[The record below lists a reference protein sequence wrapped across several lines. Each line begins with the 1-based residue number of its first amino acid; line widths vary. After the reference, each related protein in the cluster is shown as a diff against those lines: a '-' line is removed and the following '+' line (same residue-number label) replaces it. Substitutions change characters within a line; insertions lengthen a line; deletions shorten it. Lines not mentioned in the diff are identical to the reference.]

1 MYHMFYYFVLI
12 AILCTVSVV
21 GWFAN
26 LVAVIGFASANFV
39 LAKVTILMVLQIV
52 GILVAPLGVVLGIVG
67 FFI

>member
-12 AILCTVSVV
+12 AVLCFLSVA

-26 LVAVIGFASANFV
+26 LLTVIGFASANFV
-39 LAKVTILMVLQIV
+39 LAKVTVLMVLQII
-52 GILVAPLGVVLGIVG
+52 GIFVAPLGVVLGLIG